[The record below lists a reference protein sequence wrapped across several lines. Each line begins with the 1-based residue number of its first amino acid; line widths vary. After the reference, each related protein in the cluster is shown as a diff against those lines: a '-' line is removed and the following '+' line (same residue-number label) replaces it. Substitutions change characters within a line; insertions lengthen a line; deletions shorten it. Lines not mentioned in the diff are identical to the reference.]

1 MRGFHVVFLLF
12 AVGCAP
18 VCPPGLDR
26 AASVDLYFGRGGVPE
41 ADWRDFVDRSVV
53 PRFPD
58 GMTVFDAAGSWR
70 DPRTGRTSSEDSKV
84 LRLIVPD
91 ARAAAPA
98 TQAIVDDYKRRFA
111 QQSVLRV
118 EQAVCHAF

>member
-1 MRGFHVVFLLF
+1 MRWLHVAFLLF

-18 VCPPGLDR
+18 VCPPGLIP
-26 AASVDLYFGRGGVPE
+26 AASVDLYFGRGGVSD

-53 PRFPD
+53 IRFPD

-98 TQAIVDDYKRRFA
+98 TLAVIDDYKRRFA